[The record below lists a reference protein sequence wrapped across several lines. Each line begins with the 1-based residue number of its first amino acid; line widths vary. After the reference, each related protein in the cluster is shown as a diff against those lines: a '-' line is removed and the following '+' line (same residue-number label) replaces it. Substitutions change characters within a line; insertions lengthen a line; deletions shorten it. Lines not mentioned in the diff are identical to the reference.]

1 MAVLAVVAG
10 AAVVIAVLADMVNTL
25 VTTTTSRARWW
36 LTRITYRNL
45 WGAVRWVAL
54 RLPEHR
60 REGLLAAFAPVS
72 VLVLL
77 VIWVTQ
83 QIVGF
88 GLIWWGIQGIS
99 GVASLTDSLY
109 YSGVVFF
116 TVGFGEVV
124 PAEIVP
130 RFGAIVE
137 AFCGVLTI
145 ALVIGYLPALY
156 GAYSE
161 RERKLMLLD
170 DGTEERITPTSLVI
184 NRAPDGDPSRLDL
197 FFQEWEEWTAGVI
210 ETHSTFPMLR
220 LFRSKDP
227 GQHWV
232 TALGLVTDAALH
244 VQIVRGTHRG
254 PQYWLLRRSIRLF
267 ELLTEDADLS
277 EYRRPYE
284 EPADEPNPLFVELY
298 HHLEEHEFDLIP
310 FDEAVA
316 VGRDLRSRWGPQ
328 MEYLIDLLLAPRGFW
343 GHAIGHRLAQDHDH
357 LSEFDQG

>member
-1 MAVLAVVAG
+1 
-10 AAVVIAVLADMVNTL
+10 VIAVLADMVNTL

-45 WGAVRWVAL
+45 WGVVRWVAQ

-83 QIVGF
+83 QIIGF
-88 GLIWWGIQGIS
+88 GLIWWGVQGID
-99 GVASLTDSLY
+99 GVASLTDSFY

-130 RFGAIVE
+130 RFGAIIE

-156 GAYSE
+156 GAYAE

-170 DGTEERITPTSLVI
+170 DGTEERITPTSLVL
-184 NRAPDGDPSRLDL
+184 NRALDGDPSRLDQ
-197 FFQEWEEWTAGVI
+197 FFREWEEWTAGVI

-220 LFRSKDP
+220 LFRSKEP

-244 VQIVRGTHRG
+244 IQIVRGTDRG

-267 ELLTEDADLS
+267 ELLTEDVDLT
-277 EYRRPYE
+277 EYRQPY
-284 EPADEPNPLFVELY
+284 ADDAVNPLFLDLY
-298 HHLEEHEFDLIP
+298 AHLQSHGFDLIP
-310 FDEAVA
+310 LEEAVVVA
-316 VGRDLRSRWGPQ
+316 RDLRSRWAPQ

-343 GHAIGHRLAQDHDH
+343 GHAIGHRLSSEHDH
-357 LSEFDQG
+357 LTHPDQG